1 MFHVNHTQPV
11 ATAEIKGRKGYESI
25 HDYINWNDYFVRNP
39 VDINE
44 LIPGLTELYFNDKA
58 FAHMNNENSRPY
70 KKFKKLLDKYD
81 LEYDLIRY
89 KCIEV
94 WEE

>member
-1 MFHVNHTQPV
+1 M
-11 ATAEIKGRKGYESI
+11 
-25 HDYINWNDYFVRNP
+25 D
-39 VDINE
+39 
-44 LIPGLTELYFNDKA
+44 
-58 FAHMNNENSRPY
+58 NENGRPY

>member
-1 MFHVNHTQPV
+1 MKITLNENLYNFCQDLNNVQW
-11 ATAEIKGRKGYESI
+11 IKGKFSAIVLDTWR
-25 HDYINWNDYFVRNP
+25 V
-39 VDINE
+39 
-44 LIPGLTELYFNDKA
+44 ELYFNDKA
-58 FAHMNNENSRPY
+58 FAHIDNENSRPY

>member
-1 MFHVNHTQPV
+1 MKITLNENLYNFCQELNNVQW
-11 ATAEIKGRKGYESI
+11 IKGKFSAIVLDTWR
-25 HDYINWNDYFVRNP
+25 V
-39 VDINE
+39 
-44 LIPGLTELYFNDKA
+44 ELYFNDKA
-58 FAHMNNENSRPY
+58 FAHMDNENSRPY

>member
-1 MFHVNHTQPV
+1 MKITLNENLYNFCQELNNVQW
-11 ATAEIKGRKGYESI
+11 IKGKFSAIVLDTWR
-25 HDYINWNDYFVRNP
+25 V
-39 VDINE
+39 
-44 LIPGLTELYFNDKA
+44 ELYFSDKA
-58 FAHMNNENSRPY
+58 FAHIDNENSRAY

-81 LEYDLIRY
+81 LEYDFIRY

>member
-1 MFHVNHTQPV
+1 MKITLNENLYNFCQDLNNVQW
-11 ATAEIKGRKGYESI
+11 IKENFSVIVLDTWR
-25 HDYINWNDYFVRNP
+25 V
-39 VDINE
+39 
-44 LIPGLTELYFNDKA
+44 ELYFNDKA
-58 FAHMNNENSRPY
+58 FAHIDNENSRAY

>member
-1 MFHVNHTQPV
+1 MKITLNENLYNFCQDLNNVQW
-11 ATAEIKGRKGYESI
+11 IKENFSVIVLDTWR
-25 HDYINWNDYFVRNP
+25 V
-39 VDINE
+39 
-44 LIPGLTELYFNDKA
+44 ELYFNDKA
-58 FAHMNNENSRPY
+58 FAHMNNENGRPY

>member
-1 MFHVNHTQPV
+1 MKITLNENLYNFCQDLNNVQW
-11 ATAEIKGRKGYESI
+11 IKENFSVIVLDTWR
-25 HDYINWNDYFVRNP
+25 V
-39 VDINE
+39 
-44 LIPGLTELYFNDKA
+44 ELYFNDKA
-58 FAHMNNENSRPY
+58 SAHIDNENSRPY

>member
-1 MFHVNHTQPV
+1 MKITLNENLYNFCQDLNNVQW
-11 ATAEIKGRKGYESI
+11 IKENFSVIVLDTWR
-25 HDYINWNDYFVRNP
+25 V
-39 VDINE
+39 
-44 LIPGLTELYFNDKA
+44 ELYFNDKA
-58 FAHMNNENSRPY
+58 FTHMDNENGRPY
-70 KKFKKLLDKYD
+70 KKIKKLLDKYD

>member
-1 MFHVNHTQPV
+1 MKIKLNENLYNFCQELNNVQW
-11 ATAEIKGRKGYESI
+11 IKGKFSVIVLDTWR
-25 HDYINWNDYFVRNP
+25 V
-39 VDINE
+39 
-44 LIPGLTELYFNDKA
+44 ELYFNDKA
-58 FAHMNNENSRPY
+58 FAHIDNENSRPY

>member
-1 MFHVNHTQPV
+1 MKITLNENLYNFCQELNNVQW
-11 ATAEIKGRKGYESI
+11 IKGKFSAIVLDTWR
-25 HDYINWNDYFVRNP
+25 V
-39 VDINE
+39 
-44 LIPGLTELYFNDKA
+44 ELYFNDKA
-58 FAHMNNENSRPY
+58 FAHIDNENSRPY

>member
-1 MFHVNHTQPV
+1 MKITLNENLYNFCQELNNVQW
-11 ATAEIKGRKGYESI
+11 IKGKFSAIVLDTWR
-25 HDYINWNDYFVRNP
+25 V
-39 VDINE
+39 
-44 LIPGLTELYFNDKA
+44 ELYFNDKA
-58 FAHMNNENSRPY
+58 FAHIDNENSRPY
-70 KKFKKLLDKYD
+70 KKFKKLLDKYN